1 MKVAFLSAP
10 ELAVRLG
17 GEGLALSIGDF
28 DICLKSPLQSLA
40 KAVSFFY
47 GDYDLCENGRFI
59 DYRVEVAPPG
69 VIRRWFRP
77 QVNFSFDGLMPFK
90 PLPQNASFRVA
101 VRRCRLMGI
110 QKMADQFH

>member
-1 MKVAFLSAP
+1 MKVASLSAH

-28 DICLKSPLQSLA
+28 DICLKSPLKSVA
-40 KAVSFFY
+40 KAFSFFY
-47 GDYDLCENGRFI
+47 GDYELCEAGSFL

-90 PLPQNASFRVA
+90 PLPRSTPYRSSTTHPMPFLVPIRA
-101 VRRCRLMGI
+101 G
-110 QKMADQFH
+110 